1 MLKEII
7 LKKSGLILTGVLL
20 ITMLGC
26 NNEPPKFGVVD
37 VAKVV
42 QTAKASQK
50 ANTEVE
56 SLIKAKQAELN
67 QKGEALKNL
76 EKSLKQPGSK
86 MKPDEFNKA
95 AAEYQKLAAT
105 AESEVKKRATEL
117 RKSVFDQIRK
127 VIETMGQEEKYVMI
141 FTADNVP
148 YFQPTTDITDKVIKK
163 YDEDAGAGSQT
174 APPAP
179 KPEPPAKQ

>member
-1 MLKEII
+1 M
-7 LKKSGLILTGVLL
+7 KKLVLIFMGVLL
-20 ITMLGC
+20 LTMLGC

-42 QTAKASQK
+42 QSSKASQK

-86 MKPDEFNKA
+86 MKPDEFNRA
-95 AAEYQKLAAT
+95 AAEYQKLAST
-105 AESEVKKRATEL
+105 AEADVKKRATEL
-117 RKSVFDQIRK
+117 RKAVFDQIRK
-127 VIETMGQEEKYVMI
+127 VIDKIGQDEKYVMI

-148 YFQPTTDITDKVIKK
+148 YFQPTADITDKVIKK
-163 YDEDAGAGSQT
+163 YDESAGA
-174 APPAP
+174 PAP
-179 KPEPPAKQ
+179 AGTFGT